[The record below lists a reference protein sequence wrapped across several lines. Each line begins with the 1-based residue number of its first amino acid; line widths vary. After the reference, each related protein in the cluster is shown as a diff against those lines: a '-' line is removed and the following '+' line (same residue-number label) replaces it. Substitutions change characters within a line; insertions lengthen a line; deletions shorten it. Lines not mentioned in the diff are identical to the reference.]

1 MVAVLLANNT
11 DSGQESARGVVKMQS
26 RLCWH
31 LPALEFAP
39 ELHPDR
45 PAKLVGAPE
54 RLAWRPS
61 VLSSPPPA
69 VPDVPATDS
78 AFSLPLVPCLHRLLP
93 FVLRMPP
100 LAFVGD
106 EPTFSWLPL
115 PLPQSSL
122 AACVSALP
130 VSLDLPVNAFPT
142 AEFFFPNFY
151 AS

>member
-1 MVAVLLANNT
+1 MLI
-11 DSGQESARGVVKMQS
+11 KMRRCS
-26 RLCWH
+26 DWSF
-31 LPALEFAP
+31 PALRLALKSNLEW
-39 ELHPDR
+39 LGSLID
-45 PAKLVGAPE
+45 LLE

-130 VSLDLPVNAFPT
+130 VSLDLPVNAFPI